1 MTTNE
6 TAFTNAQ
13 KQLKKS
19 FELLNWYSKNYLE
32 YVLNPNKIIEVN
44 IPVMMDDWTLRNFVW
59 YRSQHSNA
67 RWPFKWWIRF
77 HLDVNIDEVKALSIW
92 MSIKTWVVD
101 IPLWGW
107 KGWIIV
113 NPHDLSIS
121 ELERLSRWYVREM
134 YKNIWPN
141 TDIPAPDV
149 NTNWQIMA
157 WMVDE
162 YMKLTWTNDLWTFTW
177 KPLAIWWSLWR
188 DKATAQWW
196 LFVLEKY
203 LDLANIK
210 LSWKKVIIQWLW
222 NAWLTML
229 KLLKEKWVIIVWVAD
244 SKTWIYNENWLDFDE
259 IIRLKSEKL
268 PLETYSNATKLSPK
282 EILTQK
288 TDILIPAALENQIT
302 LENVEDIKAN
312 IILELANWPITA
324 NADEILFNKNIVV
337 IPDILANAWWV
348 MVSYFEQVQ
357 NNQNYYW
364 DLKEVDEKLFS
375 KITKATNDVYEISNI
390 HKVSL
395 RDWAYMISLKR
406 IFDALKYRWEIK

>member
-19 FELLNWYSKNYLE
+19 FDLLNWYSKNYLE
-32 YVLNPNKIIEVN
+32 YVLNPKKIIEVN

-77 HLDVNIDEVKALSIW
+77 HQDVNIDEVKALSIW

-113 NPHDLSIS
+113 NPHDLSHA
-121 ELERLSRWYVREM
+121 ELERLSRWYVREI

-229 KLLKEKWVIIVWVAD
+229 KLLKEK
-244 SKTWIYNENWLDFDE
+244 
-259 IIRLKSEKL
+259 KL
-268 PLETYSNATKLSPK
+268 
-282 EILTQK
+282 
-288 TDILIPAALENQIT
+288 
-302 LENVEDIKAN
+302 
-312 IILELANWPITA
+312 
-324 NADEILFNKNIVV
+324 
-337 IPDILANAWWV
+337 
-348 MVSYFEQVQ
+348 
-357 NNQNYYW
+357 NY
-364 DLKEVDEKLFS
+364 
-375 KITKATNDVYEISNI
+375 
-390 HKVSL
+390 
-395 RDWAYMISLKR
+395 
-406 IFDALKYRWEIK
+406 

>member
-19 FELLNWYSKNYLE
+19 FDLLNWYSKNYLE
-32 YVLNPNKIIEVN
+32 YVLNPKKIIEVN

-77 HLDVNIDEVKALSIW
+77 HPDVNIDEVKALSIW

-113 NPHDLSIS
+113 NPHDLSQA
-121 ELERLSRWYVREM
+121 ELERLSRWYVREI

-203 LDLANIK
+203 LNLANIK
-210 LSWKKVIIQWLW
+210 LSWKKIIIQWLW

-244 SKTWIYNENWLDFDE
+244 SKTWIYNENWLNLDE
-259 IIRLKSEKL
+259 IIRLKSERL
-268 PLETYSNATKLSPK
+268 PLETYPNATKLSPK

-302 LENVEDIKAN
+302 LENVENIKAN